1 MSGGGDDSKP
11 AAPPPDKNEVKN
23 KEKELI
29 AKIKKLNEL

>member
-1 MSGGGDDSKP
+1 MSGGDDSKP
-11 AAPPPDKNEVKN
+11 AAPPVDKNEVKN